1 MLRAQFYVV
10 LYHINPGSSDFF
22 IDPFRFGVG
31 MHTLDVTIATEF
43 GQVLNV
49 PTLAFVYE
57 G

>member
-1 MLRAQFYVV
+1 MHNFMLFFN
-10 LYHINPGSSDFF
+10 HINPGSSDFF